1 MDQPEPPAPLTTPAT
16 EPPSAEGGFDH
27 ERYKKH
33 MSRVATVSAIV
44 GAGLGVLVVA
54 ALLLTGKIDKVI
66 RLLFSPIMFGVG
78 GYMAGV
84 AVVCLFAPRE
94 FLTGPVGKPWMKTIG
109 TKSVTVM
116 RIMCVLIGLFAL
128 VMVAAAVLLLVMSAF
143 GWM

>member
-1 MDQPEPPAPLTTPAT
+1 M
-16 EPPSAEGGFDH
+16 
-27 ERYKKH
+27 
-33 MSRVATVSAIV
+33 
-44 GAGLGVLVVA
+44 A